1 MIYAPDSK
9 RGLEVWVDADF
20 AGGWNP
26 EEAGDADNVYSR
38 TGFIIYYAG
47 CPIYWQSKLQT
58 EIALSTAE
66 AEYISMSQALRETI
80 PLAMLMREMN
90 ESFRCTYH
98 NPGSSSKCGK
108 TISLVLQCSNVF
120 RSIL

>member
-38 TGFIIYYAG
+38 TGSLFIMLAA
-47 CPIYWQSKLQT
+47 QSNGKVNCKRKLHYQLQK
-58 EIALSTAE
+58 LS
-66 AEYISMSQALRETI
+66 I
-80 PLAMLMREMN
+80 
-90 ESFRCTYH
+90 F
-98 NPGSSSKCGK
+98 
-108 TISLVLQCSNVF
+108 QC
-120 RSIL
+120 RKL